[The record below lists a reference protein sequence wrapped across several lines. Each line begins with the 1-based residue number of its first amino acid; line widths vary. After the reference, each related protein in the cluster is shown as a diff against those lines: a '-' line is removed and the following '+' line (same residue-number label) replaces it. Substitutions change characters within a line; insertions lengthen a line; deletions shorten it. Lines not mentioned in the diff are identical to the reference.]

1 MAKKNNLK
9 FLFSGKLRF
18 VLIAVLLIAL
28 GFILFRLSRVLYEG
42 NTPNTKKPKQSKPP
56 KQPNTNQK
64 PPNTNQQQQP
74 NTNQKPPNT
83 NQQQPPNTNQQ
94 QQPNTNQQHPPNTN
108 QQQQPNTNQQHPPNT
123 NQQQQ
128 PNTNQQQQKQPTIAE
143 KIQKAIL
150 DISTSI
156 QCYFVNPLADN
167 CKNPDLISPDVAVD
181 NYIKTMTN

>member
-108 QQQQPNTNQQHPPNT
+108 QQQQPNTNQQ
-123 NQQQQ
+123 
-128 PNTNQQQQKQPTIAE
+128 QQKQPTIAE